1 MDIPT
6 IPDQLFILIILVIIA
21 FVVIIVAVQW
31 KSVAKSK
38 TSIVL
43 LEKEIELKKMSM
55 IEKDIESKR
64 LMDNPIPLPQEQQ
77 DSLSAIRQSTT
88 QVRSE
93 VGYLHSEINE
103 RLARLEAQTEQKK
116 LEKMLKEIEAKETD
130 LMSKKATMSDEEF
143 KKAQM
148 DIQRQYQG
156 LDMQY
161 KSQVKNTMDK
171 VLAEVSTEKELSAVV
186 PKTLV
191 RSNGMQ
197 VQKQEF
203 VVQGGIDITD
213 DVIQKL
219 Q

>member
-43 LEKEIELKKMSM
+43 LQKEIELKKMSM

-116 LEKMLKEIEAKETD
+116 LEKMLKEIEAKEAK
-130 LMSKKATMSDEEF
+130 LKK
-143 KKAQM
+143 Q
-148 DIQRQYQG
+148 
-156 LDMQY
+156 
-161 KSQVKNTMDK
+161 
-171 VLAEVSTEKELSAVV
+171 
-186 PKTLV
+186 
-191 RSNGMQ
+191 
-197 VQKQEF
+197 
-203 VVQGGIDITD
+203 
-213 DVIQKL
+213 
-219 Q
+219 

>member
-43 LEKEIELKKMSM
+43 LEKEIEIKKMSM

-116 LEKMLKEIEAKETD
+116 LEKMLKEIEAKEAK
-130 LMSKKATMSDEEF
+130 LKK
-143 KKAQM
+143 Q
-148 DIQRQYQG
+148 
-156 LDMQY
+156 
-161 KSQVKNTMDK
+161 
-171 VLAEVSTEKELSAVV
+171 
-186 PKTLV
+186 
-191 RSNGMQ
+191 
-197 VQKQEF
+197 
-203 VVQGGIDITD
+203 
-213 DVIQKL
+213 
-219 Q
+219 

>member
-1 MDIPT
+1 MEAIMDIPT

-77 DSLSAIRQSTT
+77 DSLSAIRQPTT

-116 LEKMLKEIEAKETD
+116 LEKMLKEIEAKEAK
-130 LMSKKATMSDEEF
+130 LKK
-143 KKAQM
+143 Q
-148 DIQRQYQG
+148 
-156 LDMQY
+156 
-161 KSQVKNTMDK
+161 
-171 VLAEVSTEKELSAVV
+171 
-186 PKTLV
+186 
-191 RSNGMQ
+191 
-197 VQKQEF
+197 
-203 VVQGGIDITD
+203 
-213 DVIQKL
+213 
-219 Q
+219 

>member
-1 MDIPT
+1 MEAIMDIPT
-6 IPDQLFILIILVIIA
+6 ITDQLFILIILVIIA

-116 LEKMLKEIEAKETD
+116 LEKMLKEIEAKEAK
-130 LMSKKATMSDEEF
+130 LKK
-143 KKAQM
+143 Q
-148 DIQRQYQG
+148 
-156 LDMQY
+156 
-161 KSQVKNTMDK
+161 
-171 VLAEVSTEKELSAVV
+171 
-186 PKTLV
+186 
-191 RSNGMQ
+191 
-197 VQKQEF
+197 
-203 VVQGGIDITD
+203 
-213 DVIQKL
+213 
-219 Q
+219 

>member
-6 IPDQLFILIILVIIA
+6 IPDQLFILIIVVIIA

-55 IEKDIESKR
+55 IDRSIESKR

-116 LEKMLKEIEAKETD
+116 LEKMLKEIEAKEAK
-130 LMSKKATMSDEEF
+130 LKK
-143 KKAQM
+143 Q
-148 DIQRQYQG
+148 
-156 LDMQY
+156 
-161 KSQVKNTMDK
+161 
-171 VLAEVSTEKELSAVV
+171 
-186 PKTLV
+186 
-191 RSNGMQ
+191 
-197 VQKQEF
+197 
-203 VVQGGIDITD
+203 
-213 DVIQKL
+213 
-219 Q
+219 

>member
-21 FVVIIVAVQW
+21 FIVIIVAVQW

-116 LEKMLKEIEAKETD
+116 LEKMLKEIEAKEAK
-130 LMSKKATMSDEEF
+130 LKK
-143 KKAQM
+143 Q
-148 DIQRQYQG
+148 
-156 LDMQY
+156 
-161 KSQVKNTMDK
+161 
-171 VLAEVSTEKELSAVV
+171 
-186 PKTLV
+186 
-191 RSNGMQ
+191 
-197 VQKQEF
+197 
-203 VVQGGIDITD
+203 
-213 DVIQKL
+213 
-219 Q
+219 

>member
-116 LEKMLKEIEAKETD
+116 LEKMLKEIEAKEVK
-130 LMSKKATMSDEEF
+130 LKK
-143 KKAQM
+143 Q
-148 DIQRQYQG
+148 
-156 LDMQY
+156 
-161 KSQVKNTMDK
+161 
-171 VLAEVSTEKELSAVV
+171 
-186 PKTLV
+186 
-191 RSNGMQ
+191 
-197 VQKQEF
+197 
-203 VVQGGIDITD
+203 
-213 DVIQKL
+213 
-219 Q
+219 

>member
-1 MDIPT
+1 MEAIMDIPT
-6 IPDQLFILIILVIIA
+6 IIDQLFILIILVIIA

-116 LEKMLKEIEAKETD
+116 LEKMLKEIEAKEAK
-130 LMSKKATMSDEEF
+130 LKK
-143 KKAQM
+143 Q
-148 DIQRQYQG
+148 
-156 LDMQY
+156 
-161 KSQVKNTMDK
+161 
-171 VLAEVSTEKELSAVV
+171 
-186 PKTLV
+186 
-191 RSNGMQ
+191 
-197 VQKQEF
+197 
-203 VVQGGIDITD
+203 
-213 DVIQKL
+213 
-219 Q
+219 

>member
-116 LEKMLKEIEAKETD
+116 KKKMLKEIEAKEAK
-130 LMSKKATMSDEEF
+130 LKK
-143 KKAQM
+143 Q
-148 DIQRQYQG
+148 
-156 LDMQY
+156 
-161 KSQVKNTMDK
+161 
-171 VLAEVSTEKELSAVV
+171 
-186 PKTLV
+186 
-191 RSNGMQ
+191 
-197 VQKQEF
+197 
-203 VVQGGIDITD
+203 
-213 DVIQKL
+213 
-219 Q
+219 